1 MSGARII
8 FPEFREEQSNSL
20 YPFADGVTLK
30 SNTGLTIPR
39 DSFLDANVYAINA
52 TGRVYVS
59 SIAVELTTVTLTIGA
74 NNSTNVCTGVYSP
87 TNPPDT
93 GAINLIDSYGRPAG
107 IIVATK
113 ETLSL
118 FGGWPAGLHE
128 FDAAATEFAATVV
141 CPAKEPGVRG
151 LLVAGELLT
160 GDVWL
165 IGDQGVVL
173 RQTSANTIR
182 VDIVGDPLFKRALCL
197 NEDGTPI
204 SAFVPKPFLR
214 TINNCGPDAYG
225 NFNLTIASPGT
236 PDSILRIYPDNG
248 VLKIESVGSK
258 VL

>member
-8 FPEFREEQSNSL
+8 FPEFRDEQSDSL
-20 YPFADGVTLK
+20 YPFADGVTLRA
-30 SNTGLTIPR
+30 STGLTIQR
-39 DSFLDANVYAINA
+39 NSFLDAYIYAINA
-52 TGRVYVS
+52 TGRAYVS
-59 SIAVELTTVTLTIGA
+59 SIFVDLTSVTITIGA
-74 NNSTNVCTGVYSP
+74 NNSANVCTGSYNP
-87 TNPPDT
+87 TDPPDS
-93 GAINLIDSYGRPAG
+93 GAIDLVDGYGRPAG

-128 FDAAATEFAATVV
+128 FTVAATELVASVV

-151 LLVAGELLT
+151 LLVNGELLT

-173 RQTSANTIR
+173 RQTSPNTIR

-225 NFNLTIASPGT
+225 NFNLTIASPDV

>member
-8 FPEFREEQSNSL
+8 FPEFRDEQSDSL
-20 YPFADGVTLK
+20 YPFADGVTLRA
-30 SNTGLTIPR
+30 NTGLTIPR
-39 DSFLDANVYAINA
+39 DSFLDAYIYAINA
-52 TGRVYVS
+52 TERAYIS
-59 SIAVELTTVTLTIGA
+59 SIFVDLTEVKIAIGA
-74 NNSTNVCTGVYSP
+74 NNSANVCTGVYSP
-87 TNPPDT
+87 TNPPT
-93 GAINLIDSYGRPAG
+93 NGTIDLVDGYGRPAG

-118 FGGWPAGLHE
+118 FGGWAVGLHE
-128 FDAAATEFAATVV
+128 FTAAATEFVSSVV

-151 LLVAGELLT
+151 LLVNGELLT

-173 RQTSANTIR
+173 RQIRPNVIR
-182 VDIVGDPLFKRALCL
+182 VDIVGDPLFKRSLCL
-197 NEDGTPI
+197 NEVGVPV

-214 TINNCGPDAYG
+214 TINNCGPDEYG
-225 NFNLTIASPGT
+225 NFNLTIASPNT

-258 VL
+258 VF